1 MLSAF
6 TAPKPPD
13 RLHKEGRVE
22 KDLSERGIHI
32 LKIERG
38 RKVFTSG
45 ITRRGILLHPLG
57 YVCISEVL

>member
-32 LKIERG
+32 LKIERAV
-38 RKVFTSG
+38 VFTSG
-45 ITRRGILLHPLG
+45 IPRRGILLHPLG